1 MLLYGYS
8 CFYAQKYP
16 QKHLETFVSDA
27 GLASV
32 PCGSQSVNHK
42 AKFFRETH
50 IKSLRDLR
58 VLCVENLV
66 EICTQF
72 RVDNLDEIVY
82 NTHIN

>member
-1 MLLYGYS
+1 MVIRVFMHKNTHISAESY
-8 CFYAQKYP
+8 
-16 QKHLETFVSDA
+16 A